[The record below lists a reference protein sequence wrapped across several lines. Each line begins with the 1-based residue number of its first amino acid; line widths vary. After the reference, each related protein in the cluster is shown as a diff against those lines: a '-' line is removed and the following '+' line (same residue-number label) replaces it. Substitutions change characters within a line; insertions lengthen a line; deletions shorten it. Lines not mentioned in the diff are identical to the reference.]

1 MHSDSVYA
9 VEYGDTDGRPIVRR
23 ILDPAFGL
31 FVWAAHLLVIYVAQ
45 ALACVFA
52 IPSRSAQT
60 GTAVLVGLAAATL
73 LAAAIV
79 AAHGVRRHRQQA
91 ETDDQ
96 RFLFKL
102 AVGQD
107 AIAAVAI
114 LWQLIPIFMV
124 PICR

>member
-1 MHSDSVYA
+1 MPSGSVPIA
-9 VEYGDTDGRPIVRR
+9 DRSGRDDRPIVRR

-31 FVWAAHLLVIYVAQ
+31 FVWAAHLIVIYVAQ
-45 ALACVFA
+45 AVACVLG
-52 IPSRSAQT
+52 IPERSARAET
-60 GTAVLVGLAAATL
+60 VVLAGLAAVTV

-79 AAHGVRRHRQQA
+79 AAHGVRRHRQQP

-96 RFLFKL
+96 RFLFNI

-107 AIAAVAI
+107 AIAALAI